1 MAKEQ
6 ENKTAGPACS
16 VPKGGE
22 ELSQLH
28 DLLLYENGGDLPQ
41 VAKALMCVDYLME
54 FQGDGVNG
62 EVEGVICSGLS
73 RIIRKCAL
81 ELERICRFEQ
91 EKEKSNEE
99 KTEGRES
106 TRVRSCARKTAARR
120 FL

>member
-6 ENKTAGPACS
+6 ENKTAGPACP
-16 VPKGGE
+16 VPKGGK

-28 DLLLYENGGDLPQ
+28 DLLLYENGGDLPH

-81 ELERICRFEQ
+81 ELEQIDKLERKSSAEQ
-91 EKEKSNEE
+91 E
-99 KTEGRES
+99 
-106 TRVRSCARKTAARR
+106 
-120 FL
+120 